1 MCKNGKNKAKK
12 WGEEGTKNKDAVT
25 MPEFT

>member
-12 WGEEGTKNKDAVT
+12 WVAVGTKNKDAVT